1 MADEFVM
8 PDFLQ
13 DSDVDLIHNRMLEI
27 LPEDIDRTEA
37 GFLWDFTRPT
47 ALMIS
52 EMLQYYIP
60 ETIKLAFPDWSSGIY
75 LDMIGKL
82 ARVSRRPGTFAKAV
96 LFIEGT
102 EGTVIPAGSVFST
115 ESLNGTASIEFETD
129 EDGIIGEE
137 GEIYV
142 PATAVEEGTESNVG
156 PWTITVAT
164 VPIPGVTDVTNPEAA
179 TGGYDIED
187 DDTFRE
193 RILDALRNMD
203 NSYIANDADFIRWS
217 KEVSGIGDCIVIS
230 DDLDPGIV
238 KLILVDVNGKPAS
251 ERLIDAVYEHIVS
264 PSDRSKRLL
273 PTGSCKLIVLPADL
287 VRIDYTC
294 TGIILED
301 STIEEVTE
309 LFKTLVATAYSQAKG
324 LGVLRYNDIRPLI
337 KQIEGIK
344 DFEDFRMNGGHENI
358 RLASSEYAETGEV
371 IFTERG

>member
-82 ARVSRRPGTFAKAV
+82 ARVSRRPGTFAKVV

-129 EDGIIGEE
+129 EEGIIGEE

-142 PATAVEEGTESNVG
+142 PATAVEDGTGSNVG
-156 PWTITVAT
+156 PWTITVVT